1 LEEHDKELNDT
12 KKENENIIKEI
23 KASKQ
28 KWNEDKS
35 VEKSISSIYKN
46 KNNSA
51 NPGKQ
56 QINKK
61 KI

>member
-28 KWNEDKS
+28 K
-35 VEKSISSIYKN
+35 
-46 KNNSA
+46 
-51 NPGKQ
+51 
-56 QINKK
+56 
-61 KI
+61 